1 MEIEVIPNTGLYEED
16 IKKFKI
22 VRRDNG
28 ETSYYVTLVNKGG
41 RCFSCG
47 TYTTKWTGEKYH
59 FFA

>member
-1 MEIEVIPNTGLYEED
+1 MEIEVIPNTCLYEED

-47 TYTTKWTGEKYH
+47 TYTTK
-59 FFA
+59 